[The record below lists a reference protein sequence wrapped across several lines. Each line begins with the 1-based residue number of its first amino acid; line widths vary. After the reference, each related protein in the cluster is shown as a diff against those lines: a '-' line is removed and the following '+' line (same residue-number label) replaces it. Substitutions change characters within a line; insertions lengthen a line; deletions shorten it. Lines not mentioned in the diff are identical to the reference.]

1 MKVIDIA
8 DRRRVYFEMK
18 QRELQCSIL
27 ITLAGFVAAVVLLVF
42 QIRFEWGQLYH
53 YICIMFLLIYFSFN
67 LYSNN
72 KLSKECSKIN
82 RYRQG

>member
-8 DRRRVYFEMK
+8 DRRRTYFEIK

-27 ITLAGFVAAVVLLVF
+27 MILTGFLSAVTLLVF
-42 QIRFEWGQLYH
+42 QIKFEWGQLYH
-53 YICIMFLLIYFSFN
+53 YIITFFLLIYFSFN

-72 KLSKECSKIN
+72 KLSKECSKFN
-82 RYRQG
+82 RNRQG

>member
-1 MKVIDIA
+1 MKIINIA
-8 DRRRVYFEMK
+8 DRRRIYFEMK

-27 ITLAGFVAAVVLLVF
+27 LTLAGFVAAVILLVF

-53 YICIMFLLIYFSFN
+53 YIFTFFLLIYFSFN

-72 KLSKECSKIN
+72 KLSKECSKLN
-82 RYRQG
+82 RKR

>member
-8 DRRRVYFEMK
+8 DRRRIYFETK
-18 QRELQCSIL
+18 ERELQCSIL
-27 ITLAGFVAAVVLLVF
+27 MTLAGFVAAVVVLVF

-53 YICIMFLLIYFSFN
+53 YIFTFFLLIYFSFN

-72 KLSKECSKIN
+72 KLSKECSKVN
-82 RYRQG
+82 RKWQG

>member
-8 DRRRVYFEMK
+8 GRRRVYFEMK

-27 ITLAGFVAAVVLLVF
+27 MTLAGFVAAVILLVF

-53 YICIMFLLIYFSFN
+53 YIFILFLLVYFSFN

-72 KLSKECSKIN
+72 KLSRECSKIN
-82 RYRQG
+82 RNRQG

>member
-1 MKVIDIA
+1 LKVIDIA
-8 DRRRVYFEMK
+8 DRRRIYFEMK

-27 ITLAGFVAAVVLLVF
+27 ITLAGFVAAVTLLVF
-42 QIRFEWGQLYH
+42 QLKFEWGQLYH
-53 YICIMFLLIYFSFN
+53 YIFIFFLLIYFSFN

-82 RYRQG
+82 RRQQG